1 MTLKDTWN
9 PAQYERFKKERELPF
24 RELLALIRPQ
34 EKMKVIDLGCGTGE
48 LTRALHL
55 ALKAEQTLG
64 VDRSAAML
72 ERSLAFTQE
81 GLRFEQGE
89 IEQLSGALAYDLVF
103 SHAALQWVPDHPT
116 LLRVLHRS
124 LGPRG
129 QLAVQMPAN
138 QDFPSHTVAEE
149 IAAEA
154 PFAQALLGP
163 APQLGM
169 LTPEGYAVA
178 LHQAGFEAQHVR
190 LQVFAHLL
198 DSREEVVEWVKGTLL
213 TDYQRRLPAGLFDA
227 FVERYRERLL
237 PRLDAA
243 SPYLYPF
250 KRILLWAQ
258 KGRAQ

>member
-9 PAQYERFKKERELPF
+9 PQQYERFKKERELPF

-34 EKMKVIDLGCGTGE
+34 AAMRVVDLGCGTGE
-48 LTRALHL
+48 LTRSLHRALQ
-55 ALKAEQTLG
+55 AKQTVGL
-64 VDRSAAML
+64 DSSEAML
-72 ERSLAFTQE
+72 ERSAAFVE
-81 GLRFEQGE
+81 PGLRFEQADLQ
-89 IEQLSGALAYDLVF
+89 QLSGHGQYDLVF

-116 LLRVLHRS
+116 LLRVIHAALAP
-124 LGPRG
+124 GG
-129 QLAVQMPAN
+129 QLAVQLPAN

-154 PFAQALLGP
+154 PFRQALLGP
-163 APQLGM
+163 SPHQGV
-169 LTPEGYAVA
+169 LTPEGYSVA
-178 LHQAGFEAQHVR
+178 LHQAGFGRQHVR

-237 PRLDAA
+237 PRLDPAR
-243 SPYLYPF
+243 PYLYPF

-258 KGRAQ
+258 KGEE